1 MHFLYFGYL
10 NQHVLKVALE
20 EDVGFIDH
28 QKKCKMCQQCF
39 NAVCFSMYL
48 AVIRVYLFTY
58 MQSFTTLMKYLC
70 IQCKH
75 GFYKLCCKKK
85 EKVIVEYVEE
95 GESPK
100 KGQIGMKIAYRHD
113 FNSHSRFRELYEWRD
128 ATIIDCQLFGDGVK
142 IAYDNE
148 ENATSSPK
156 RWVKVSPKKMKWR
169 SKVHTK
175 YGVEKE
181 LSKYNK
187 GIEMTDD
194 DLKKSAGGDAY

>member
-1 MHFLYFGYL
+1 M
-10 NQHVLKVALE
+10 
-20 EDVGFIDH
+20 
-28 QKKCKMCQQCF
+28 
-39 NAVCFSMYL
+39 
-48 AVIRVYLFTY
+48 R
-58 MQSFTTLMKYLC
+58 QSFTTLMKYLC